1 MRNILAT
8 IGGAVV
14 LFLGLGWYLG
24 WYSFAVKP
32 STTGSVGF
40 EGEVKTDKMKEDAK
54 RALDAANKATE
65 HQDQP
70 KSGDANFMGPPT
82 PSDMQRKPSGVPNNI
97 PGPLPGPK

>member
-32 STTGSVGF
+32 NTTGSVAF

-54 RALDAANKATE
+54 KALEAANKAAE
-65 HQDQP
+65 ANNQP
-70 KSGDANFMGPPT
+70 KSGDPDFMGPPT
-82 PSDMQRKPSGVPNNI
+82 PSDAKKSSPVPNNI